1 MSRNQS
7 LYFDFFH
14 LLNFILII
22 LFFSQPDSIHIDLR
36 AMSQVYFDPP
46 SKVRVGAGA
55 VWKQVLDVVD
65 PKLFTMIH
73 GNVSLV

>member
-1 MSRNQS
+1 MCFENNTK
-7 LYFDFFH
+7 YFK
-14 LLNFILII
+14 LITHF
-22 LFFSQPDSIHIDLR
+22 LQPDSIHIDLR

-46 SKVRVGAGA
+46 FKVRVGAGA

-73 GNVSLV
+73 GNVSLL